1 MHIKTD
7 CFSQTLT
14 QNIEF
19 NKGLHPVVSQ
29 CIIFGAT
36 HVYRVVVICNVG
48 DGNGTSGCH
57 QLTSR
62 RHGLR

>member
-1 MHIKTD
+1 MKTD
-7 CFSQTLT
+7 CFIQILT

-36 HVYRVVVICNVG
+36 HVYRVVVVCDVG
-48 DGNGTSGCH
+48 YGNGTSGCH
-57 QLTSR
+57 QLTSTS
-62 RHGLR
+62 LRLR